1 MYLFSKIPEQ
11 SHSTLMYCTVH
22 VFEKC
27 IFFLLKKRCWI
38 SNLQYLPSQ
47 LQSNMITTCADDTL
61 IKKETITCS
70 IKPKICHLGQ
80 IQNYLILKLEEDSK
94 EFNSSVDRVKAYRS
108 KGCRFDSHWWSNIF
122 FSVSSL
128 KDGSSIPPERKIYT
142 TTFYSRTIVTSTY
155 NSRTFDTTS
164 TFLT

>member
-70 IKPKICHLGQ
+70 IKPKNLPTRS
-80 IQNYLILKLEEDSK
+80 NTKLV
-94 EFNSSVDRVKAYRS
+94 NTRIRN
-108 KGCRFDSHWWSNIF
+108 C
-122 FSVSSL
+122 
-128 KDGSSIPPERKIYT
+128 
-142 TTFYSRTIVTSTY
+142 
-155 NSRTFDTTS
+155 
-164 TFLT
+164 

>member
-70 IKPKICHLGQ
+70 IKPKICRLGQ
-80 IQNYLILKLEEDSK
+80 IQNYLILKLAADCK
-94 EFNSSVDRVKAYRS
+94 EFNSSVDRVNALRS
-108 KGCRFDSHWWSNIF
+108 KGCRFDSSA
-122 FSVSSL
+122 VSFCY
-128 KDGSSIPPERKIYT
+128 INFI
-142 TTFYSRTIVTSTY
+142 
-155 NSRTFDTTS
+155 
-164 TFLT
+164 

>member
-70 IKPKICHLGQ
+70 IKPKICRLGQ
-80 IQNYLILKLEEDSK
+80 IQNYLILKLEADSK
-94 EFNSSVDRVKAYRS
+94 EFNSLVDRVKVWWS
-108 KGCRFDSHWWSNIF
+108 KGCRFVPTDGFIF
-122 FSVSSL
+122 SSL
-128 KDGSSIPPERKIYT
+128 FQVWRMGVRSHQRGKFTQQPFIPEQLSHQPI
-142 TTFYSRTIVTSTY
+142 IPGH
-155 NSRTFDTTS
+155 
-164 TFLT
+164 LTQHPHF

>member
-1 MYLFSKIPEQ
+1 MDSNVPIFENPRTKSLHPNV
-11 SHSTLMYCTVH
+11 LYCTVH

-70 IKPKICHLGQ
+70 IKPKICRLGQ
-80 IQNYLILKLEEDSK
+80 IQNYLLLKL
-94 EFNSSVDRVKAYRS
+94 
-108 KGCRFDSHWWSNIF
+108 
-122 FSVSSL
+122 L
-128 KDGSSIPPERKIYT
+128 
-142 TTFYSRTIVTSTY
+142 IV
-155 NSRTFDTTS
+155 R
-164 TFLT
+164 